1 MQRIDES
8 ELILSVIDQAI
19 NDYIAFA
26 LRANPIE
33 LTKKNSLHKNSPA
46 CITAQIDW
54 WDPNDKEGCIEFF
67 KSELLEHY
75 LDLLDIDYSYFL
87 SKLDRIVFE
96 SLGGYYQDLA
106 DFSFNVEGVGQM
118 NNVLMH
124 KRILELIE
132 HIIKNKDMKWQKAN
146 LSYLEVVDEMKKNLS
161 EEKLAEVDFWA
172 FKNLNHI
179 ETLVGE
185 TADKTAKMYLGC
197 FSREISREEK
207 THNKG
212 PGCYKKY
219 LLLMITEDNSV
230 FEVRNAGKV
239 AKTIYSL
246 YFNESQE
253 IQRDSQ
259 YRMLKFLEA
268 MRVEKDEESQDASL

>member
-1 MQRIDES
+1 
-8 ELILSVIDQAI
+8 
-19 NDYIAFA
+19 
-26 LRANPIE
+26 
-33 LTKKNSLHKNSPA
+33 
-46 CITAQIDW
+46 
-54 WDPNDKEGCIEFF
+54 
-67 KSELLEHY
+67 
-75 LDLLDIDYSYFL
+75 
-87 SKLDRIVFE
+87 
-96 SLGGYYQDLA
+96 
-106 DFSFNVEGVGQM
+106 
-118 NNVLMH
+118 
-124 KRILELIE
+124 
-132 HIIKNKDMKWQKAN
+132 
-146 LSYLEVVDEMKKNLS
+146 
-161 EEKLAEVDFWA
+161 
-172 FKNLNHI
+172 
-179 ETLVGE
+179 
-185 TADKTAKMYLGC
+185 MYLGC